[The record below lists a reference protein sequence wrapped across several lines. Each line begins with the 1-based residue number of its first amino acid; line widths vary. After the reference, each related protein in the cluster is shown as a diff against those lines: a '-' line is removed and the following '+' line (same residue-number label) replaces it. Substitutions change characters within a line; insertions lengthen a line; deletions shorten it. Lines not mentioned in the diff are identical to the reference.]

1 MYKKCARHLE
11 KGNVVRAV
19 VLVDAEVIGL
29 RSDCGAKLCDQAV
42 RIRSVLVVTAVPECM
57 QTLLNLYSASASFS
71 SSS

>member
-1 MYKKCARHLE
+1 M
-11 KGNVVRAV
+11 

-29 RSDCGAKLCDQAV
+29 RSVRSDCGAKLCDQAV
-42 RIRSVLVVTAVPECM
+42 RVRSVLVVTAVQECM